1 MIFFR
6 NALSSLVGII
16 VGMISNICLIIL
28 GSFIIVA
35 PHNMNP
41 MDATNWS
48 LVYFIFPF
56 LAHSLG
62 TLMGAVVASKISKNN
77 SILVPMFV
85 GLYFLFGGMY
95 MAFIMPAPL
104 WFLLC
109 DLTLCYIPMAL
120 IGWNLSN
127 L

>member
-1 MIFFR
+1 MILFR

-35 PHNMNP
+35 PPNMNP

-62 TLMGAVVASKISKNN
+62 TLTGAVVASKISKNN
-77 SILVPMFV
+77 SILVPVFV
-85 GLYFLFGGMY
+85 GLYFLCGGLY
-95 MAFIMPAPL
+95 MTFIMPAPL
-104 WFLLC
+104 WFILC
-109 DLTLCYIPMAL
+109 DLALCYIPMAL